1 MKPVCDSA
9 VVSSVLIGT
18 WSVSHPPGLFSAAV
32 VAAPGSCLHSEG
44 AERLQEKAT
53 SPEIN

>member
-1 MKPVCDSA
+1 MKSVCDSVA
-9 VVSSVLIGT
+9 VSSALIGT
-18 WSVSHPPGLFSAAV
+18 WSVSHPPGLFSVAV
-32 VAAPGSCLHSEG
+32 ADAPGSCLHSEG

>member
-1 MKPVCDSA
+1 MCDSV
-9 VVSSVLIGT
+9 VVSSALIDT
-18 WSVSHPPGLFSAAV
+18 WSVLYPPGLFSAAV
-32 VAAPGSCLHSEG
+32 AAAPGSCLRGEG